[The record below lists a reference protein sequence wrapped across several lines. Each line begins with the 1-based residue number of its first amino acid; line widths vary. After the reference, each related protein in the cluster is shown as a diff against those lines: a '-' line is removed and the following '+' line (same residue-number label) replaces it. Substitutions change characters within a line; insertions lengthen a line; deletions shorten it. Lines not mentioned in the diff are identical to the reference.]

1 MRDSI
6 TASEV
11 SEPYA
16 QALMSLAKSNDLID
30 RFGEDV
36 GFLRSLLAES
46 EELQQVLANP
56 LIKPDAKKGILRQLA
71 SEQVHPYT
79 LNFLLLLVDRGRIP
93 FLDSV
98 CKQYQALLREL
109 KQAVLAEVSA
119 PVELTEAQKEAVR
132 NKVKELTGAQQVDL
146 ETRINP
152 DLIGGVLIKVG
163 SQVYDTSLRGQLRR
177 IGLKLTGS
185 N

>member
-1 MRDSI
+1 MKDSI

-16 QALMSLAKSNDLID
+16 QALMSLAKSGDLTD
-30 RFGEDV
+30 RLGEDV
-36 GFLRSLLAES
+36 TLLRSLLSDS

-56 LIKPDAKKGILRQLA
+56 LIKPDAKKGILRQIL
-71 SEQVHPYT
+71 SDQVHPYT
-79 LNFLLLLVDRGRIP
+79 LNFLFLLVDRGRIL

-119 PVELTEAQKEAVR
+119 PVELTEEQQEAVR

-152 DLIGGVLIKVG
+152 ELIGGVVIKVG